1 MEEFRPY
8 LELIIGPMF
17 SGKTSYLINIY
28 KQYIFCNIPIL
39 VINHSLDTRYSNTHM
54 TNHDLTTIPSHFID
68 SLNNLFVDCECPNDE
83 CPNGECPND
92 ECPNDEGTKKIE
104 LKELYN
110 NSKVIIINEGQFFGD
125 LQENVK
131 KMLND
136 NKKVYIAGLDSD
148 FKREKFGYMLDLIPI
163 CDNIVKL
170 TSLCSICRNGTKAI
184 FSMRITDETTQTL
197 IGNSNYIPVCRTCYK

>member
-39 VINHSLDTRYSNTHM
+39 AINHSLDTRYSKTHM
-54 TNHDLTTIPSHFID
+54 TNHDLTTIPCHLID
-68 SLNNLFVDCECPNDE
+68 SLNDLFTNDE
-83 CPNGECPND
+83 CTND
-92 ECPNDEGTKKIE
+92 ECTNDECTNNSD

-110 NSKVIIINEGQFFGD
+110 NSKVVIINEGQFFGD

-148 FKREKFGYMLDLIPI
+148 FRREKFGYMLDLIPI

-170 TSLCSICRNGTKAI
+170 TSLCSICKNGTKAI

>member
-54 TNHDLTTIPSHFID
+54 SNHDLTTIPCHFID
-68 SLNNLFVDCECPNDE
+68 TLNELFVDGECT
-83 CPNGECPND
+83 NGEC
-92 ECPNDEGTKKIE
+92 TKKID

-110 NSKVIIINEGQFFGD
+110 NSKVIIINEGQFFGN

-148 FKREKFGYMLDLIPI
+148 FKQEKFGYMLDLIPI

-184 FSMRITDETTQTL
+184 FSMRITDETAQTL

>member
-39 VINHSLDTRYSNTHM
+39 VINHSLDTRYSKTHM
-54 TNHDLTTIPSHFID
+54 TNHDLTTIPCHLID
-68 SLNNLFVDCECPNDE
+68 SLNDLFVNCEL
-83 CPNGECPND
+83 
-92 ECPNDEGTKKIE
+92 T
-104 LKELYN
+104 ELYN
-110 NSKVIIINEGQFFGD
+110 NSKIVIINEGQFFGD

-131 KMLND
+131 QMLRD

-148 FKREKFGYMLDLIPI
+148 FKQEKFGYMLDLIPI

-170 TSLCSICRNGTKAI
+170 TSLCSICKNGTKAI

>member
-39 VINHSLDTRYSNTHM
+39 VINHSLDTRYSTTHM
-54 TNHDLTTIPSHFID
+54 TNHDLTTIPCHFID
-68 SLNNLFVDCECPNDE
+68 SLNDLFVGDE
-83 CPNGECPND
+83 CTNGEC
-92 ECPNDEGTKKIE
+92 TKKTE

-148 FKREKFGYMLDLIPI
+148 FKQEKFGYMLDLIPI

>member
-1 MEEFRPY
+1 MKEFRPY
-8 LELIIGPMF
+8 LELIIGTMF
-17 SGKTSYLINIY
+17 SGKTSYLLNIY
-28 KQYIFCNIPIL
+28 KQCIFCNIPIL

-54 TNHDLTTIPSHFID
+54 TNHDLTTIPCHFID
-68 SLNNLFVDCECPNDE
+68 SLNVLFTKDE
-83 CPNGECPND
+83 CTKD
-92 ECPNDEGTKKIE
+92 ECTKDE

-110 NSKVIIINEGQFFGD
+110 NSNVIIINEGQFFGD
-125 LQENVK
+125 LQANVTQ
-131 KMLND
+131 MLRD

-170 TSLCSICRNGTKAI
+170 TSLCSICKNGTKAI

-197 IGNSNYIPVCRTCYK
+197 IGHSNYIPVCRTCYTYT

>member
-1 MEEFRPY
+1 MEAFHPY

-39 VINHSLDTRYSNTHM
+39 VINHSLDTRYSTTHM
-54 TNHDLTTIPSHFID
+54 TNHDLTTIPCHLID
-68 SLNNLFVDCECPNDE
+68 SLNDLFVDR
-83 CPNGECPND
+83 
-92 ECPNDEGTKKIE
+92 EGTNVEGTNVEGTNVECSKKSE

-110 NSKVIIINEGQFFGD
+110 NSRVVLINEGQFFGD

-131 KMLND
+131 KMLHD

-148 FKREKFGYMLDLIPI
+148 FKQQKFGYMLDLIPI

-184 FSMRITDETTQTL
+184 FSMRITDETSQTL